1 MTVSKHGTPATGD
14 GRRGGPKPTKTQMS
28 VRRKDGSIIWKATA
42 KLFGIMGGK
51 KS

>member
-1 MTVSKHGTPATGD
+1 MKDQPRTGD
-14 GRRGGPKPTKTQMS
+14 GHKGGPKPARTQTS
-28 VRRKDGSIIWKATA
+28 VRRQDGSIIWKATA